1 MPLNPVQ
8 WQKALAADSLRPVYL
23 LAGEELLV
31 LEAADALRAQAR
43 KLGYAEREVLEVGN
57 HFDWDDLA
65 RAAAGMSLF
74 ATRRLLDLRLPT
86 GRPGTEGAKAINE
99 FCANPPP
106 DVTLLITATD
116 WSNKHEGVWTK
127 HLDAAG
133 ALVVFNAPKPQEW
146 AAWIGA
152 RLASRGLRASPDAAA
167 LLAERVEGNLLAA
180 AQEIDKLVVLHG
192 QASAGNGGEQNM
204 PRIDAAEMENLVA
217 DSARYDAFKLTDA
230 AFAGDGGR
238 ALHILAGLRA
248 EGDELIALMG
258 WLVNQLQLALRL
270 ANARDFAAQA
280 RAERLWPARE
290 QLFRKALRRAPRE
303 HWLQCLARAARID
316 RIAKGREQGDAWLEA
331 ERLIAAMA
339 EPRAAAALA

>member
-1 MPLNPVQ
+1 MPLNSTQ
-8 WQKALAADSLRPVYL
+8 WQKALAGDSLRPVYL

-43 KLGYAEREVLEVGN
+43 RLGYAEREVLDVGN

-65 RAAAGMSLF
+65 RSAAGMSLF

-106 DVTLLITATD
+106 DVTLLITAIE
-116 WSNKHEGVWTK
+116 WSSKHEGAWTRN
-127 HLDAAG
+127 LDAAG
-133 ALVVFNAPKPQEW
+133 ALVVFNAPKPHEW
-146 AAWIGA
+146 AAWVGA
-152 RLASRGLRASPDAAA
+152 RLASRGLSATPDAAA

-180 AQEIDKLVVLHG
+180 AQEIDKLAVLRG
-192 QASAGNGGEQNM
+192 EGGGA
-204 PRIDAAEMENLVA
+204 RIDATEMEHLVA

-316 RIAKGREQGDAWLEA
+316 RIAKGREAGDAWLEA
-331 ERLIAAMA
+331 ERLIAAIA
-339 EPRAAAALA
+339 EPRAASALA

>member
-1 MPLNPVQ
+1 MPLNAMQ
-8 WQKALAADSLRPVYL
+8 WQKSLAADQLRPVYL

-43 KLGYAEREVLEVGN
+43 KLGYAEREVLDVGN

-106 DVTLLITATD
+106 DVTLLITATE
-116 WSNKHEGVWTK
+116 WSSKHEGAWTRN
-127 HLDAAG
+127 LDAAG
-133 ALVVFNAPKPQEW
+133 ALVVFNAPRPNEW
-146 AAWIGA
+146 ASWIGA
-152 RLASRGLRASPDAAA
+152 RLSSRGLSATPDAAA

-192 QASAGNGGEQNM
+192 QGK
-204 PRIDAAEMENLVA
+204 IDAQEMENLVA

-230 AFAGDGGR
+230 AFAGEGGR
-238 ALHILAGLRA
+238 ALRILAGLHA
-248 EGDELIALMG
+248 EGEELIGLMG

-270 ANARDFAAQA
+270 ANAHDFAAQA

-316 RIAKGREQGDAWLEA
+316 RMAKGREQGDAWLEA
-331 ERLIAAMA
+331 ERLIAAIA
-339 EPRAAAALA
+339 EPRASGALA

>member
-1 MPLNPVQ
+1 MPLNPAQ
-8 WQKALAADSLRPVYL
+8 WQKALTADSLRPVYL

-43 KLGYAEREVLEVGN
+43 RLGYSEREVLDVGA

-86 GRPGTEGAKAINE
+86 GRPGTEGAKAINA
-99 FCANPPP
+99 FCADPPP
-106 DVTLLITATD
+106 DVTLLITATE
-116 WSNKHEGVWTK
+116 WSSKHEGAWTK

-133 ALVVFNAPKPQEW
+133 ALVVFNAPKPNDW
-146 AAWIGA
+146 TAWIGA
-152 RLASRGLRASPDAAA
+152 RLASRGLQATPDAAA
-167 LLAERVEGNLLAA
+167 LLAGRVEGNLLAA
-180 AQEIDKLVVLHG
+180 AQEIDKLAVLRG
-192 QASAGNGGEQNM
+192 TGAQAAS
-204 PRIDAAEMENLVA
+204 RIDAAEMENLVA

-238 ALHILAGLRA
+238 ALHILAGLHS

-270 ANARDFAAQA
+270 ANARDFSAQA
-280 RAERLWPARE
+280 KAERLWPARE

-316 RIAKGREQGDAWLEA
+316 RMAKGREQGDPWREA
-331 ERLIAAMA
+331 ERLIAAIA

>member
-1 MPLNPVQ
+1 MPLNPAQ
-8 WQKALAADSLRPVYL
+8 WQKALAGDSLRPVYL

-43 KLGYAEREVLEVGN
+43 RLGYNEREVLDVGN

-116 WSNKHEGVWTK
+116 WSNKHEGAWTK
-127 HLDAAG
+127 NLDAAG
-133 ALVVFNAPKPQEW
+133 ALVVFNAPKPHEW
-146 AAWIGA
+146 AAWVGA
-152 RLASRGLRASPDAAA
+152 RLASRGLSATPDAAA

-180 AQEIDKLVVLHG
+180 AQEIDKLVVLHSG
-192 QASAGNGGEQNM
+192 GAS
-204 PRIDAAEMENLVA
+204 RIDAAEMENLVA

-238 ALHILAGLRA
+238 ALHILAGLRD

-316 RIAKGREQGDAWLEA
+316 RMAKGREAGEPWLEA
-331 ERLIAAMA
+331 ERLIAAIA
-339 EPRAAAALA
+339 EPRAASALA

>member
-1 MPLNPVQ
+1 MPLAIPQ
-8 WQKALAADSLRPVYL
+8 WQKALAADSLRAVYL

-43 KLGYAEREVLEVGN
+43 RLGYAEREVLDVGN

-86 GRPGTEGAKAINE
+86 GRPGKEGAAAIGE
-99 FCANPPP
+99 FCAQPPP
-106 DVTLLITATD
+106 DVTLLITASE
-116 WSNKHEGVWTK
+116 WSNKHEGAWTK
-127 HLDAAG
+127 NIDSAG
-133 ALVVFNAPKPQEW
+133 ALVVFNAPRPNEW
-146 AAWIGA
+146 NAWIGA
-152 RLASRGLRASPDAAA
+152 RLSSRGVSASADAVA

-180 AQEIDKLVVLHG
+180 AQEVDKLAVLHG
-192 QASAGNGGEQNM
+192 QG
-204 PRIDAAEMENLVA
+204 RLDAAQMENLVA

-238 ALHILAGLRA
+238 ALRILAGLRA

-270 ANARDFAAQA
+270 ANAHDFAAQV

-303 HWLQCLARAARID
+303 HWLRCLARAARID
-316 RIAKGREQGDAWLEA
+316 RIAKGREGGDAWLEA
-331 ERLIAAMA
+331 ERLIAAIA

>member
-1 MPLNPVQ
+1 MPFNPVQ
-8 WQKALAADSLRPVYL
+8 WQKALGADHLLPVYL

-43 KLGYAEREVLEVGN
+43 RLGYAEREVLEVGN
-57 HFDWDDLA
+57 HFDWNDLA

-86 GRPGTEGAKAINE
+86 GRPGVEGAKAINE
-99 FCANPPP
+99 FCAHPPP
-106 DVTLLITATD
+106 DVTLLITATE
-116 WSNKHEGVWTK
+116 WSNKHEGVWTRN
-127 HLDAAG
+127 LDSAG
-133 ALVVFNAPKPQEW
+133 ALVVFNAPRANEW
-146 AAWIGA
+146 AGWIGA
-152 RLASRGLRASPDAAA
+152 RLASRGLSATPDAAA

-180 AQEIDKLVVLHG
+180 AQEIDKLVVLHT
-192 QASAGNGGEQNM
+192 QGG
-204 PRIDAAEMENLVA
+204 RIDATEMEQLVA

-270 ANARDFAAQA
+270 ANARDFGAQA
-280 RAERLWPARE
+280 KAERLWPARE

-316 RIAKGREQGDAWLEA
+316 RIAKGREAGHAWLEA
-331 ERLIAAMA
+331 ERLIAIMA
-339 EPRAAAALA
+339 EPRAAQAMS

>member
-1 MPLNPVQ
+1 MPLNPNQ
-8 WQKALAADSLRPVYL
+8 WSKALAADRLDAVYL

-43 KLGYAEREVLEVGN
+43 RLGYTEREVLDVGN

-65 RAAAGMSLF
+65 RSAAGMSLF

-106 DVTLLITATD
+106 DVTLLITAIE
-116 WSNKHEGVWTK
+116 WSSKHEGAWTRN
-127 HLDAAG
+127 LDAAG
-133 ALVVFNAPKPQEW
+133 ALVVFNAPKPHEW
-146 AAWIGA
+146 AAWVGA
-152 RLASRGLRASPDAAA
+152 RLASRGLSATPDAAA

-180 AQEIDKLVVLHG
+180 AQEIDKLAVLR
-192 QASAGNGGEQNM
+192 GEGVGA
-204 PRIDAAEMENLVA
+204 RIDATEMEHLVA

-316 RIAKGREQGDAWLEA
+316 RIAKGREAGDAWLEA
-331 ERLIAAMA
+331 ERLIAVIA
-339 EPRAAAALA
+339 EPRAASALA

>member
-1 MPLNPVQ
+1 MPLNPAQ
-8 WQKALAADSLRPVYL
+8 WQKALAADSLHPAYL

-43 KLGYAEREVLEVGN
+43 RLGYAEREVLEAGN
-57 HFDWDDLA
+57 HFDWNDLA

-86 GRPGTEGAKAINE
+86 GRPGVEGAKAINE
-99 FCANPPP
+99 FCADPPP
-106 DVTLLITATD
+106 DVTLLITATE
-116 WSNKHEGVWTK
+116 WSGKHEGAWTK

-133 ALVVFNAPKPQEW
+133 AMVVFNAPKPNEW
-146 AAWIGA
+146 PAWIGA
-152 RLASRGLRASPDAAA
+152 RLAARGLSATPDAVA

-192 QASAGNGGEQNM
+192 QG
-204 PRIDAAEMENLVA
+204 RIDAAEMENLVA
-217 DSARYDAFKLTDA
+217 DNARYDAFKLTDA

-258 WLVNQLQLALRL
+258 WLVNQLQLAMRL
-270 ANARDFAAQA
+270 ANAHDFAAQA

-303 HWLQCLARAARID
+303 HWLACLARASRID
-316 RIAKGREQGDAWLEA
+316 RMAKGRERGEPWLEA
-331 ERLIAAMA
+331 ERLIAAIA
-339 EPRAAAALA
+339 EPRAARALV